1 MLRVPVY
8 NGVLKLRTSTRK
20 GCAGR
25 LRKPERAFLMGRPFL
40 VAFVDVEGSILVM
53 VMARRVGFATVT
65 SELVSIRF
73 RLSVRQLRGL
83 CWTSIVCGI
92 LSF

>member
-1 MLRVPVY
+1 
-8 NGVLKLRTSTRK
+8 
-20 GCAGR
+20 
-25 LRKPERAFLMGRPFL
+25 MGRPFL

-83 CWTSIVCGI
+83 CWTSIVYGI